1 MHRWVSCLNV
11 AMKNEC
17 EISTRLDLKEMQDVN
32 VKQRTISMSKYECD
46 IWMAA

>member
-1 MHRWVSCLNV
+1 MHHWVPCLNL

-17 EISTRLDLKEMQDVN
+17 EISIRLEVKEMQDVN

-46 IWMAA
+46 ICMAA